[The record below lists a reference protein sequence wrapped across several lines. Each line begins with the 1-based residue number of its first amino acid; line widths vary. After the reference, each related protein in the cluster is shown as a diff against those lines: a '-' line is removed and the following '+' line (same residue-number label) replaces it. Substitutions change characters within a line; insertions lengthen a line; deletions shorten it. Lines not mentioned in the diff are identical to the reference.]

1 MGEIGSAQGPWAG
14 RGATPYDAVV
24 ACVACGSDLPEGAR
38 FCPACGAEQTAP
50 QEERKLVSVLFV
62 DIVGSTARADG
73 ADPEDVRDR
82 NQLYFK
88 EARRRIEHYGGV
100 VEKYIGD
107 AVMAVFGAPL
117 AKADDAERAVRAA
130 LSIVE
135 GIHELNASHPG
146 LDLEIRGAVCTGE
159 AVVAIDAAPGEPLAT
174 GDVAN
179 TAARLQNA
187 APPGGV
193 LIGQETYALVRHSF
207 ELQELQP
214 IQAKGKREPVA
225 AWQAIAPLDTPGTRP
240 MSGTPFVGR
249 DDELEILTR
258 AWGRAVD
265 SSRPHLVTI
274 LGPAGIGKTRLGR
287 ELSEHVEASRGHAL
301 WGRSLPYEERS
312 PYRAAGQIIRK
323 VADIYQNDGVETAR
337 AKLATTVA
345 DLFPEPE
352 AADATRYL
360 SVILGLGLDE
370 PPDEV
375 VHLQFA
381 ARMFVEHLAAREP
394 ILVVFED
401 VHWAD
406 ATLLDLIDYLVTH
419 VRDARVVFLALARPE
434 LLETRG
440 TWGSGMIGQT
450 TLPLDPLT
458 PDQAHSV
465 ATALLPTVGVGAIER
480 VVAAGEGNPLFLEE
494 LAHSVTDE
502 AGPPD
507 ELPTTV
513 LTAIAARIDA
523 LPPEPRAAL
532 LHASVVGLTFWRD
545 VLTAVMPS
553 NGVVGALDALEDR
566 GLIVRHPQS
575 TVAGDVEYGFKHV
588 LIRDGAYGTMPRAA
602 RRDLHGAIARYLED
616 RLTDR
621 TDLGWLLAHHWTQAG
636 EPARAITYLIAAAQ
650 RAQDALAVDEAHDLL
665 TRALDL
671 AEDDA
676 ERRRILLRRG
686 DMLAKTGEYARA
698 DKELTDLVPEL
709 EGRDEVEGLFSLAM
723 ATHWTEQTERTLEVS
738 ERGLTLSREQG
749 FDDLEPIG
757 LSLLS
762 AGHAMRGDR
771 GDVARSLELGEQAT
785 ALWPPGQRPA
795 EFAHHLHILGNPLY
809 WSGRYQEAY
818 ELAMQAKSMGGL
830 AAGSAE
836 FVLRGAGMTGLTLA
850 GLGRYEE
857 ALTASESAI
866 AAAKRLGRPASVVI
880 NYSTLTLREIFA
892 LEEARER
899 SQMVSDRLGP
909 SDFNMPW
916 MNARADWIAAEL
928 LLGELGTVER
938 LWPEAWEDAQN
949 VQAWEHW
956 LVSGRL
962 AVARAQLDLGAGR
975 LDDAVMWSRRALE
988 MAESGGR
995 PKYEAIALQTLGQTL
1010 IRQGLAEEAV
1020 GELERAVAI
1029 ADGLGSPLGR
1039 WETRA
1044 ALATAQRAAGK
1055 DPEAM
1060 LTGSIEII
1068 QEVTASL
1075 SPERS
1080 DTYLSA
1086 RPVRAVLEETGG

>member
-1 MGEIGSAQGPWAG
+1 VTCVSC
-14 RGATPYDAVV
+14 GA
-24 ACVACGSDLPEGAR
+24 DLPEGAR
-38 FCPACGAEQTAP
+38 FCPTCGAEQAAH

-62 DIVGSTARADG
+62 DMVGSTARADG

-82 NQLYFK
+82 NQLYFTD
-88 EARRRIEHYGGV
+88 ARERIEHYGGT

-107 AVMAVFGAPL
+107 AVMAVFGTPL

-135 GIHELNASHPG
+135 GIHDLNAANPG
-146 LDLEIRGAVCTGE
+146 LDLELRAAVCTGE

-193 LIGQETYALVRHSF
+193 LIGQQTYELVRHSF
-207 ELQELQP
+207 ELKDLEP
-214 IQAKGKREPVA
+214 IQAKGKREPVT
-225 AWQAIAPLDTPGTRP
+225 AWQVLAPLAAPGARP
-240 MSGTPFVGR
+240 VSGTPFVGR

-258 AWGRAVD
+258 VWDRAVD
-265 SSRPHLVTI
+265 GSKPHLVTI

-287 ELSEHVEASRGHAL
+287 ELSEHVETNGGVAY

-312 PYRAAGQIIRK
+312 PYRAAGQIVRK
-323 VADIYQNDGVETAR
+323 VADIFENDGVEVAR
-337 AKLATTVA
+337 AKLASAVTS
-345 DLFPEPE
+345 LFPEPE
-352 AADATRYL
+352 ADDAARYL
-360 SVILGLGLDE
+360 SVVLGLGMDE

-401 VHWAD
+401 AHWAD
-406 ATLLDLIDYLVTH
+406 APLLDLIDYLVSH

-434 LLETRG
+434 LLETRQ
-440 TWGSGMIGQT
+440 TWGGGMIGQT
-450 TLPLDPLT
+450 TLPLEPLT
-458 PDQAHSV
+458 SDQAVTVTS
-465 ATALLPTVGVGAIER
+465 ALLPEVGAAAIER
-480 VVAAGEGNPLFLEE
+480 VAAAGEGNPLFLEE
-494 LAHSVTDE
+494 LAHSVTGGFE
-502 AGPPD
+502 LPD

-513 LTAIAARIDA
+513 LAAIAARIDA
-523 LPPEPRAAL
+523 LPAEPRTAL

-553 NGVVGALDALEDR
+553 DGVVASLEALEDR
-566 GLIVRHPQS
+566 GLIARHPQS
-575 TVAGDVEYGFKHV
+575 SVAGDVEYSFKHV
-588 LIRDGAYGTMPRAA
+588 LIRDGAYGTMPRAT
-602 RRDLHGAIARYLED
+602 RRELHGAIARYLEERLSD
-616 RLTDR
+616 RP
-621 TDLGWLLAHHWTQAG
+621 DLGWLLAHHWTQAG
-636 EPARAITYLIAAAQ
+636 DTARAITYLLGAAE
-650 RAQDALAVDEAHDLL
+650 RAQDALAVDEAYDLL

-671 AEDDA
+671 TEDDA
-676 ERRRILLRRG
+676 ERRHILFRRG

-698 DKELTDLVPEL
+698 DKELTDLLPEL
-709 EGRDEVEGLFSLAM
+709 EGREEVEGLFSLAM

-738 ERGLTLSREQG
+738 ERAVTLSRERG
-749 FDDLEPIG
+749 FADLEPIG
-757 LSLLS
+757 LSLFA
-762 AGHAMRGDR
+762 AGFAMRGER
-771 GDVARSLELGEQAT
+771 GDVARSLELGAQAT
-785 ALWPPGQRPA
+785 ALWPEGQRPA
-795 EFAHHLHILGNPLY
+795 EFAHHLHIYGNPLY

-830 AAGSAE
+830 KAGSAE

-866 AAAKRLGRPASVVI
+866 AAAKRLGRPGSVVL
-880 NYSTLTLREIFA
+880 NYSTLILREIFA
-892 LEEARER
+892 LDEARER
-899 SQMVSDRLGP
+899 SQTVADRLGP

-916 MNARADWIAAEL
+916 MNARADLIGAEL

-938 LWPEAWEDAQN
+938 LWPAAWDDALE

-962 AVARAQLDLGAGR
+962 AVARAQLELGLGS
-975 LDDAVMWSRRALE
+975 LDDAVTWSRRALD

-995 PKYEAIALQTLGQTL
+995 PKYEAIALQTLGQALTQ
-1010 IRQGLAEEAV
+1010 QGLAEEAV
-1020 GELERAVAI
+1020 GELARAVAI
-1029 ADGLGSPLGR
+1029 ADKLGSPLVR

-1044 ALATAQRAAGK
+1044 ALASAQRAAGA
-1055 DPEAM
+1055 DPQQR
-1060 LTGSIEII
+1060 LTESAGII
-1068 QEVTASL
+1068 KEVAASL
-1075 SPERS
+1075 SPERAH
-1080 DTYLSA
+1080 TYLGA
-1086 RPVRAVLEETGG
+1086 TPVRAVLGS